1 MKAFAITLLAALPLI
16 MLAATPQT
24 EDYEADPYVILAG
37 EADSAIA
44 AGNYPEAAQRLLD
57 ALSVGPE
64 RESNPLLRCNL
75 AMVYS
80 YMDQDSLAL
89 KKLDELI
96 ESQPRMTTAL
106 QNRAHVL
113 MKLGDDRR
121 AYDDFTTLLDIDS
134 LNLDARYYH
143 GMMALYGGRREIAEA
158 DFAVLE
164 RVMPKSL
171 DTATALGT
179 LYSLTRQ
186 DRRAL
191 PYLRRLVDEAPSP
204 EYYAALAGCLLALEE
219 YSEASETIA
228 SGLKRYSH
236 DPELYY
242 YRAVLN
248 KARYQLDDARADA
261 SRAIELGAS
270 PTRVNA
276 IFK

>member
-1 MKAFAITLLAALPLI
+1 MKQFVITILWLMPLI
-16 MLAATPQT
+16 MLASTPQT
-24 EDYEADPYVILAG
+24 DDYEADPYVILVG

-57 ALSVGPE
+57 ALSVGPD
-64 RESNPLLRCNL
+64 RESNLLLRSNL

-96 ESQPRMTTAL
+96 ESEPRMTTAL
-106 QNRAHVL
+106 RNRAHVL

-121 AYDDFTTLLDIDS
+121 AYDDFSTLLGIDS

-143 GMMALYGGRREIAEA
+143 GMMALYGGRREIAET

-164 RVMPKSL
+164 RLDPKSL

-191 PYLRRLVDEAPSP
+191 PYLRRLVGETPAP

-219 YSEASETIA
+219 YSEASEIIA
-228 SGLKRYSH
+228 AGLKRYSH

-242 YRAVLN
+242 YRAALN
-248 KARYQLDDARADA
+248 KARYLLDDARADA
-261 SRAIELGAS
+261 QRAVELGAS

-276 IFK
+276 LFK